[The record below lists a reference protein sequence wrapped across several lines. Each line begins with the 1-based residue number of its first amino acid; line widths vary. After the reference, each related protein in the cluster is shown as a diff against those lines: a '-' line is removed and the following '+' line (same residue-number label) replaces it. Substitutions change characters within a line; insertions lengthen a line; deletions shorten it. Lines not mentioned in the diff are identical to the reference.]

1 MATGLYQ
8 GAWQDRLYQG
18 AWQDAVIPPA
28 VGVATPIMS
37 KDGIHSLV
45 FGGQIIIGGL
55 VFAFI
60 WGVTEK
66 ILSGV
71 I

>member
-28 VGVATPIMS
+28 AGSPSPRTHISGPLFGPLAGPI
-37 KDGIHSLV
+37 
-45 FGGQIIIGGL
+45 
-55 VFAFI
+55 AFI
-60 WGVTEK
+60 ITVYLAFGS
-66 ILSGV
+66 LGG
-71 I
+71 